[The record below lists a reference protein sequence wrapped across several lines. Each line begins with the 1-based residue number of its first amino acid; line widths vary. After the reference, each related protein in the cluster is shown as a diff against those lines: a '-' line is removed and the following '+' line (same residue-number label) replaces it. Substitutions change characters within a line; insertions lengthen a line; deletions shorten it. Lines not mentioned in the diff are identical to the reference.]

1 MLGYYLIVG
10 YNIVNTFS
18 TNLSIFPDSISIVL
32 GLTDVCIKKE
42 SGASILKTCARYR
55 GEGGG
60 QETRRGQWRCE
71 IYFETKKGLLGDF
84 TF

>member
-1 MLGYYLIVG
+1 MHAYIGMHFL
-10 YNIVNTFS
+10 S
-18 TNLSIFPDSISIVL
+18 TCKGTISSLVIICVL
-32 GLTDVCIKKE
+32 GLTDACIKKE